1 MQSRIEAVKK
11 FLSTNELP
19 KTGRISKWETI
30 LDCKKF
36 VEVNLERLEAATDNE
51 FKELYLE
58 QIEAMI
64 RNLD

>member
-1 MQSRIEAVKK
+1 MQARIEAVKN

-19 KTGRISKWETI
+19 KTGKISKWETI